1 MCSSHAICNLRR
13 PVFIGIVRHI
23 ILALSAGTPISI
35 SRFDCSMLVTWSF
48 ISYNF

>member
-13 PVFIGIVRHI
+13 PVFIDIVRHTM
-23 ILALSAGTPISI
+23 LAFCAGTPISI
-35 SRFDCSMLVTWSF
+35 SRFDCSMLVTWSV